1 MLPSRTRFITLACVL
16 VVAHALVL
24 GFFQHTPLQ
33 SHLSEMIQTTLDA
46 LCVLACMRASRRSQR
61 FARWFWRSC
70 PLSLANC
77 YFAYDS
83 SGFQPYVTML
93 HCVENCWMEFLRTT
107 GGKLQ
112 VTLFQLV

>member
-1 MLPSRTRFITLACVL
+1 MFAFGWDSILCLANCYFAHNSLRFP
-16 VVAHALVL
+16 ALL
-24 GFFQHTPLQ
+24 LFFNA
-33 SHLSEMIQTTLDA
+33 S
-46 LCVLACMRASRRSQR
+46 SRRPSHPVWSK
-61 FARWFWRSC
+61 FSSC